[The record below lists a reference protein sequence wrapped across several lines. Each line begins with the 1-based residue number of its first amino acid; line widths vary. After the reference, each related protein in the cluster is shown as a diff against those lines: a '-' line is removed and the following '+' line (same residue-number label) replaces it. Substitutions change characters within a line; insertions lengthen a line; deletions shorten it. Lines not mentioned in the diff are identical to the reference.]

1 MTGAGGMKAIENET
15 EVSREGAE
23 ANPGNRIVNDADHVV
38 EDMLKGWL
46 LSHAN
51 AVTSTENPR
60 VVKRV
65 RAPEAG
71 KVGVVT
77 GGGSG
82 HEPAFLGYV
91 GDGMVDAVAVGEIF
105 SSPTAKSF
113 LDAMRAA
120 NGGAGVA
127 CLYGNYA
134 GDNMNVK
141 MAIAMAEREGIT
153 VKTVVANDDVA
164 SAPKGDEAKRRGVA
178 GEILLWKVG
187 AAKAAQGS
195 TLDEVVAV
203 AQKAI
208 NNTRSIG
215 IGLSACIIPAVGH
228 ANFTIEK
235 GKMEVGIGHHGE
247 PGIDVRTTVT
257 ASEMADL
264 MLKVVLPDLP
274 FKSNDR
280 VAVLVS
286 GLGATPIMEL
296 YVLYGEVAKRLEAQG
311 IAVAF
316 NQVGNLF
323 TSLEMMG
330 ATLTVMRLDD
340 ELETCLKEPCEAVG
354 LKVAG
359 GSFAGR
365 TYNGALAG
373 TVSAIP
379 ERSTAAKTSTVPRT
393 LTGSTIA
400 LSEAGEVVRNLIQ
413 TINTN
418 RAYLSEIDGLIG
430 DGDHGINMSKGF
442 TGCGTRLDAL
452 GTAANDLPKALE
464 QLSQALMDDIGG
476 SMGPLYGN
484 FFLGFVNTLEP
495 HALMDAALFGD
506 ALAAAVANVQSMGNA
521 KVGDKTLID
530 TMVPALEAY
539 RKELATGASFSQCL
553 QAMSAAAE
561 IGKNSTKD
569 LQARIGRSA
578 RLGPRSIGVLDAGA
592 TSCCFILQSISVSL
606 QKLLDT
612 Q

>member
-1 MTGAGGMKAIENET
+1 M
-15 EVSREGAE
+15 
-23 ANPGNRIVNDADHVV
+23 NRIINNADLVV

-46 LSHAN
+46 VAHADTVVATDN
-51 AVTSTENPR
+51 SR
-60 VVKRV
+60 VVKRA

-91 GDGMVDAVAVGEIF
+91 GDGMVDAVAIGEIF

-141 MAIAMAEREGIT
+141 MAISMAEREGIT
-153 VKTVVANDDVA
+153 VKTVVANDDVP

-178 GEILLWKVG
+178 GEILMWKVG
-187 AAKAAQGS
+187 AAKAAMGGS
-195 TLDEVVAV
+195 LDEVIAA

-208 NNTRSIG
+208 DNTRSIG

-228 ANFTIEK
+228 ANFTIEN
-235 GKMEVGIGHHGE
+235 GNMEVGIGHHGE
-247 PGIDVRTTVT
+247 PGIDVRATVS

-264 MLKVVLPDLP
+264 MLKVILPDLP
-274 FKSNDR
+274 FVKNDR
-280 VAVLVS
+280 VALLVS

-296 YVLYGEVAKRLEAQG
+296 YILYGEIAKRLEAQG
-311 IAVAF
+311 ISVVF
-316 NQVGNLF
+316 NKVGNLF

-330 ATLTVMRLDD
+330 VTLTVMKVDD
-340 ELETCLKEPCEAVG
+340 ELAACLKHPCDSVG
-354 LKVAG
+354 ITVAG
-359 GSFAGR
+359 DAAAGR
-365 TYNGALAG
+365 TYSGALAG
-373 TVSAIP
+373 TKASAAP
-379 ERSTAAKTSTVPRT
+379 TAATPQAAAAART
-393 LTGSTIA
+393 LSGASVA
-400 LSEAGEVVRNLIQ
+400 LNQAGDVVRDLID

-442 TGCGTRLDAL
+442 TGCGTRLDAM
-452 GTAANDLPKALE
+452 GAGANDLPKAFE

-484 FFLGFVNTLEP
+484 FFLGFVKTLEP
-495 HALMDAALFGD
+495 QARMDAALFGD

-530 TMVPALEAY
+530 TMVPALAAF
-539 RKELATGASFSQCL
+539 RDAVAGGATFADAL
-553 QAMSAAAE
+553 KAMSIAAE
-561 IGKNSTKD
+561 AGKDSTKD

-592 TSCCFILQSISVSL
+592 TSCCLILQSISKSL
-606 QKLLDT
+606 QRHLAA
-612 Q
+612 